1 MTDETRRELEAI
13 KSELY
18 RLSYRVRTLEEQL
31 TRDSREPNGGATP
44 RVRPEPETVPV
55 GATPRVRPEPETVP
69 AGANTQVRPYF
80 TPPPPPA
87 TPLDEEAQSFE
98 RVLGGKV
105 ALYTG
110 LTLLFLATAFFLGWA
125 WTQLSPAGR
134 LTLGYVGGA
143 LLLGLGVVARERT
156 ERWFSDVLM
165 GAGLATLYLT
175 TWAGWERYALLSYAG
190 AFGLTGAITAL
201 GVALALWRGS
211 ETLAIVATIGGFSAP
226 VWLRGDGGGAP
237 TNFFGYLAALNAGML
252 AVSAWREWRYHQLT
266 CLVAT
271 IALLNGWAI
280 TSYAPE
286 YRRLTLGFVSLYYA
300 LFGAA
305 YLLPDALRRRT
316 TDTMSLAL
324 FLVASLHY
332 LLAGYAL
339 IQEEWRNYPGAFLAA
354 MGALYFALGWLKA
367 LAKDSPADA
376 ALFTLG
382 VVCVAVAIAVQFQP
396 SAQVVLYGLT
406 AAGLILVGLRWQTRL
421 LYGFG
426 ALLTLAAVAAMWS
439 VLIEPIRA
447 RVVLLNEHGVGW
459 LALLAGGGATL
470 YGLYRDMQAR
480 PQSALDGVFPR
491 SALAQLIAPALVIAL
506 AWGSAEQTLYA
517 FELAGRAAGAHA
529 RVAGVDADRRRAAGR
544 RGAGVAARRAPDG
557 AGHARADDLQAVP
570 VRLGL
575 PADAL
580 PRVEFRGAGAC
591 ADWRRVALQPLRNR
605 RAARKLSRNRVA
617 GSV

>member
-1 MTDETRRELEAI
+1 MSDETRRELEAI

-18 RLSYRVRTLEEQL
+18 RLSYRVRALEEQL
-31 TRDSREPNGGATP
+31 MRESRVEAARATQTAQTEEPQPPSRSEPIPP
-44 RVRPEPETVPV
+44 RIVST
-55 GATPRVRPEPETVP
+55 
-69 AGANTQVRPYF
+69 
-80 TPPPPPA
+80 PPA
-87 TPLDEEAQSFE
+87 TPPTNEEAQSFE

-110 LTLLFLATAFFLGWA
+110 LTLLFLAMAFFLGWA

-143 LLLGLGVVARERT
+143 LLMGLGVAARERT
-156 ERWFSDVLM
+156 ERWFSDGLM

-211 ETLAIVATIGGFSAP
+211 ETLAIVATLGGFSAP

-252 AVSAWREWRYHQLT
+252 TVSAWREWRYHQLT

-271 IALLNGWAI
+271 IALLNGWAM

-300 LFGAA
+300 LFSAA
-305 YLLPDALRRRT
+305 HLLPDALRRRT
-316 TDTMSLAL
+316 TDTVSLAL
-324 FLVASLHY
+324 FLVASLAY

-339 IQEEWRNYPGAFLAA
+339 IRDEWREYPGAFLAA
-354 MGALYFALGWLKA
+354 MGALYFALGWLKT
-367 LAKDSPADA
+367 LTKDSPADA

-382 VVCVAVAIAVQFQP
+382 IVCVAAAIAVQFQP
-396 SAQVVLYGLT
+396 SAQVVLYSLT
-406 AAGLILVGLRWQTRL
+406 AAGLILVGLRLQTRL

-439 VLIEPIRA
+439 VLIEPIRT

-459 LALLAGGGATL
+459 LALLVGGGAAL
-470 YGLYRDMQAR
+470 YGLYRDLQVR
-480 PQSALDGVFPR
+480 PQSAVDPLVPR
-491 SALAQLIAPALVIAL
+491 YALAQLIAPALVIAL

-517 FELAGRAAGAHA
+517 FDLTGQRDAPLAHLLVSLEWTLIGAGLLVGGVQASLRGVRLMGLGMLALTTCKLFLYDLGFLQMPYRALSFAGLGLALIGVAWLYSRFGTGDAHA
-529 RVAGVDADRRRAAGR
+529 
-544 RGAGVAARRAPDG
+544 
-557 AGHARADDLQAVP
+557 
-570 VRLGL
+570 
-575 PADAL
+575 
-580 PRVEFRGAGAC
+580 
-591 ADWRRVALQPLRNR
+591 N
-605 RAARKLSRNRVA
+605 
-617 GSV
+617 

>member
-18 RLSYRVRTLEEQL
+18 RLSYRVRALEERL
-31 TRDSREPNGGATP
+31 MRESRLEAARATQTAQTEAPQPPSRSEPILP
-44 RVRPEPETVPV
+44 RVVSPPPT
-55 GATPRVRPEPETVP
+55 
-69 AGANTQVRPYF
+69 
-80 TPPPPPA
+80 TPP
-87 TPLDEEAQSFE
+87 TNEEAQSFE

-110 LTLLFLATAFFLGWA
+110 LALLFLATAFFLGWA

-143 LLLGLGVVARERT
+143 LLMGLGVAARERT
-156 ERWFSDVLM
+156 ERWFSDGLM

-211 ETLAIVATIGGFSAP
+211 ETLAIVATLGGFSAP
-226 VWLRGDGGGAP
+226 VWLRGDGAGAP
-237 TNFFGYLAALNAGML
+237 ANFFGYLAALNAGML
-252 AVSAWREWRYHQLT
+252 TISAWREWRYHQLT

-280 TSYAPE
+280 TSYTPE

-300 LFGAA
+300 LFSAA
-305 YLLPDALRRRT
+305 YLLPDALRRRA
-316 TDTMSLAL
+316 TDAVSLAQ

-332 LLAGYAL
+332 LPAGYAL
-339 IQEEWRNYPGAFLAA
+339 TQEVWREYPGAFLAA
-354 MGALYFALGWLKA
+354 MGALYFALGWLKT
-367 LAKDSPADA
+367 LTKDSPTDA

-382 VVCVAVAIAVQFQP
+382 IVCVAAAIAVQFQP
-396 SAQVVLYGLT
+396 SAQVVLYGLV
-406 AAGLILVGLRWQTRL
+406 AAGLILVGLRLQTRL

-426 ALLTLAAVAAMWS
+426 ILLTLAAVAAMWA
-439 VLIEPIRA
+439 VLIEPIRT
-447 RVVLLNEHGVGW
+447 RTVLLNEHGVGW
-459 LALLAGGGATL
+459 LALLIGGSAAL

-480 PQSALDGVFPR
+480 PQSALDSIFPR
-491 SALAQLIAPALVIAL
+491 YALAQLIAPALVIAL

-517 FELAGRAAGAHA
+517 FELAGRQDAPLAHLL
-529 RVAGVDADRRRAAGR
+529 VSLEWTLI
-544 RGAGVAARRAPDG
+544 GAGLLVGGVQASLRGVRLMGLGMLALTTTKLFLYDLGFLEMPYRALSFAGLGLALIGVAWLYSRFGTAD
-557 AGHARADDLQAVP
+557 ARA
-570 VRLGL
+570 
-575 PADAL
+575 
-580 PRVEFRGAGAC
+580 
-591 ADWRRVALQPLRNR
+591 N
-605 RAARKLSRNRVA
+605 
-617 GSV
+617 

>member
-18 RLSYRVRTLEEQL
+18 RLSYRVRALEEQL
-31 TRDSREPNGGATP
+31 MRESREPNVGATP

-55 GATPRVRPEPETVP
+55 GATPRVRPEPTAETR
-69 AGANTQVRPYF
+69 VRPEPSLA
-80 TPPPPPA
+80 PPPPPA

-110 LTLLFLATAFFLGWA
+110 LALLFLATAFFLGWA

-156 ERWFSDVLM
+156 ERWFSDGLM

-271 IALLNGWAI
+271 IALLNGWAM

-300 LFGAA
+300 LFSAA

-339 IQEEWRNYPGAFLAA
+339 IQEEWREYPGAFLAA
-354 MGALYFALGWLKA
+354 MGALYFALGWLKT

-470 YGLYRDMQAR
+470 YGLYRDMRAR
-480 PQSALDGVFPR
+480 PQSVLDSVLPR
-491 SALAQLIAPALVIAL
+491 YALAQLIAPALVIAL

-517 FELAGRAAGAHA
+517 FELTGQRDAPLAHMLVSLA
-529 RVAGVDADRRRAAGR
+529 WTLI
-544 RGAGVAARRAPDG
+544 GAGLLVG
-557 AGHARADDLQAVP
+557 GVQASLRG
-570 VRLGL
+570 VRLMGL
-575 PADAL
+575 GMLALTTCKLFLYDLGFLQMPYRALSFAGLGLALIGVAWLYSRFGTADAHGL
-580 PRVEFRGAGAC
+580 TEKPKG
-591 ADWRRVALQPLRNR
+591 N
-605 RAARKLSRNRVA
+605 
-617 GSV
+617 

>member
-13 KSELY
+13 KSDLY
-18 RLSYRVRTLEEQL
+18 RLSYRVRALEEQL
-31 TRDSREPNGGATP
+31 TRESREPSVGATP
-44 RVRPEPETVPV
+44 YVRPEPETDV
-55 GATPRVRPEPETVP
+55 GATARIRPEPTARSQTPLAPPSPP
-69 AGANTQVRPYF
+69 A
-80 TPPPPPA
+80 A

-134 LTLGYVGGA
+134 LALGYVGGA
-143 LLLGLGVVARERT
+143 LLMGLGVVARERT
-156 ERWFSDVLM
+156 ERWFSDGLM

-237 TNFFGYLAALNAGML
+237 ANFFGYLAALNAGML

-271 IALLNGWAI
+271 IALLNGWAM

-300 LFGAA
+300 LFSAA

-406 AAGLILVGLRWQTRL
+406 AAGLILVGLRLQTRL

-426 ALLTLAAVAAMWS
+426 TLLTLAAVAAMWS
-439 VLIEPIRA
+439 VLIEPIRT

-491 SALAQLIAPALVIAL
+491 YALAQLIAPALVIAL

-517 FELAGRAAGAHA
+517 FELAGQRDAPLAHLLVSLEWTLIGAGLLVGGVQASLRGVRLMGLGMLALTTCKLFLYDLGFLQMPYRALSFAGLGLALIAVAWLYSRFGTANA
-529 RVAGVDADRRRAAGR
+529 RVG
-544 RGAGVAARRAPDG
+544 
-557 AGHARADDLQAVP
+557 
-570 VRLGL
+570 
-575 PADAL
+575 
-580 PRVEFRGAGAC
+580 
-591 ADWRRVALQPLRNR
+591 
-605 RAARKLSRNRVA
+605 
-617 GSV
+617 

>member
-18 RLSYRVRTLEEQL
+18 RLSYRVRALGEQL
-31 TRDSREPNGGATP
+31 TRESREPDVGATP
-44 RVRPEPETVPV
+44 RVRPELTTET
-55 GATPRVRPEPETVP
+55 RIRPEPETVP
-69 AGANTQVRPYF
+69 AGANPQVRPYF

-87 TPLDEEAQSFE
+87 TPLDEEAQSFD

-143 LLLGLGVVARERT
+143 LLMGLGVVARERT
-156 ERWFSDVLM
+156 ERWFSDGLM

-211 ETLAIVATIGGFSAP
+211 ETLAIVATLGGFSAP

-271 IALLNGWAI
+271 IALLNGWAM

-300 LFGAA
+300 LFSAA
-305 YLLPDALRRRT
+305 YLLGFLQMPYRAL
-316 TDTMSLAL
+316 SFAGLGLAL
-324 FLVASLHY
+324 
-332 LLAGYAL
+332 
-339 IQEEWRNYPGAFLAA
+339 I
-354 MGALYFALGWLKA
+354 
-367 LAKDSPADA
+367 
-376 ALFTLG
+376 
-382 VVCVAVAIAVQFQP
+382 
-396 SAQVVLYGLT
+396 
-406 AAGLILVGLRWQTRL
+406 
-421 LYGFG
+421 
-426 ALLTLAAVAAMWS
+426 
-439 VLIEPIRA
+439 
-447 RVVLLNEHGVGW
+447 
-459 LALLAGGGATL
+459 
-470 YGLYRDMQAR
+470 
-480 PQSALDGVFPR
+480 
-491 SALAQLIAPALVIAL
+491 
-506 AWGSAEQTLYA
+506 
-517 FELAGRAAGAHA
+517 
-529 RVAGVDADRRRAAGR
+529 
-544 RGAGVAARRAPDG
+544 GVAWLYSRFGTVEPRA
-557 AGHARADDLQAVP
+557 
-570 VRLGL
+570 
-575 PADAL
+575 
-580 PRVEFRGAGAC
+580 
-591 ADWRRVALQPLRNR
+591 N
-605 RAARKLSRNRVA
+605 
-617 GSV
+617 

>member
-1 MTDETRRELEAI
+1 VFALNP
-13 KSELY
+13 L
-18 RLSYRVRTLEEQL
+18 
-31 TRDSREPNGGATP
+31 
-44 RVRPEPETVPV
+44 PV
-55 GATPRVRPEPETVP
+55 SNAPC
-69 AGANTQVRPYF
+69 A
-80 TPPPPPA
+80 PPPPA

-134 LTLGYVGGA
+134 LALGYVGGA

-156 ERWFSDVLM
+156 ERWFSDGLM

-190 AFGLTGAITAL
+190 AFGLTGVITAL
-201 GVALALWRGS
+201 GVALALWRSS

-271 IALLNGWAI
+271 IALLNGWAM

-300 LFGAA
+300 LFSAA

-354 MGALYFALGWLKA
+354 MGALYFALGWLKS
-367 LAKDSPADA
+367 LAKDSPCRRCAVHARRRVRRGGNRRAVPAVGAGRAVWLDGGGADPRRA
-376 ALFTLG
+376 AL
-382 VVCVAVAIAVQFQP
+382 ANAPA
-396 SAQVVLYGLT
+396 
-406 AAGLILVGLRWQTRL
+406 LRVRQR
-421 LYGFG
+421 
-426 ALLTLAAVAAMWS
+426 LLTLAAVAAMWS

-459 LALLAGGGATL
+459 LALLAGGGAAL

-517 FELAGRAAGAHA
+517 FELAGR
-529 RVAGVDADRRRAAGR
+529 
-544 RGAGVAARRAPDG
+544 RGAPLAHMLVSLAWTLIGAGLLVGGVQASLRGVRLMGLGMLALTTCKLFLYDLGFLQMPYRALSFAGLGLALIGVAWLYSRFGTVEPRA
-557 AGHARADDLQAVP
+557 
-570 VRLGL
+570 
-575 PADAL
+575 
-580 PRVEFRGAGAC
+580 
-591 ADWRRVALQPLRNR
+591 N
-605 RAARKLSRNRVA
+605 
-617 GSV
+617 

>member
-13 KSELY
+13 KSDLY
-18 RLSYRVRTLEEQL
+18 RLSYRVRALEEQL
-31 TRDSREPNGGATP
+31 TRESREPSVGATP
-44 RVRPEPETVPV
+44 YVRPEPETDV
-55 GATPRVRPEPETVP
+55 GATARIRPEPT
-69 AGANTQVRPYF
+69 ARSQ
-80 TPPPPPA
+80 TPLAPPSPPPA
-87 TPLDEEAQSFE
+87 TPLEEEAQSFE

-134 LTLGYVGGA
+134 LALGYVGGA
-143 LLLGLGVVARERT
+143 LLMGLGVVARERT
-156 ERWFSDVLM
+156 ERWFSDGLM

-175 TWAGWERYALLSYAG
+175 TWAGWERYALLTYAG
-190 AFGLTGAITAL
+190 AFGLTGAITVL

-271 IALLNGWAI
+271 IALLNGWAM

-300 LFGAA
+300 LFSAA

-354 MGALYFALGWLKA
+354 MGALYFALGWLKT
-367 LAKDSPADA
+367 LTKDSPADA

-426 ALLTLAAVAAMWS
+426 TLLTLAAVAAMWS

-459 LALLAGGGATL
+459 LALLVGGGAAL

-517 FELAGRAAGAHA
+517 FELAGR
-529 RVAGVDADRRRAAGR
+529 
-544 RGAGVAARRAPDG
+544 RGAPLAHMLVSLAWTLIGAGLLVGGVQASLRGVRLMGLGMLALTTCKLFLYDLGFLQMPYRALSFAGLGLALIGVAWLYSRFGTVEPRA
-557 AGHARADDLQAVP
+557 
-570 VRLGL
+570 
-575 PADAL
+575 
-580 PRVEFRGAGAC
+580 
-591 ADWRRVALQPLRNR
+591 N
-605 RAARKLSRNRVA
+605 
-617 GSV
+617 